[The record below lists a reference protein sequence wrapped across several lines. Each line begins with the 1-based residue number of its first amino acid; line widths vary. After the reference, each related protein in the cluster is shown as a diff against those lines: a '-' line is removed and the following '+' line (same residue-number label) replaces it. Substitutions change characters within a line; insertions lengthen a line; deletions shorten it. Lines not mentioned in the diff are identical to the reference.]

1 MTCTKSGNEW
11 ELKGNSGTTSVEDN
25 PQEIQAENIS
35 FSGVAHSA
43 WHEINCIGVSE
54 PKELVV
60 YWYDRGAKVY
70 DVTLQD
76 GQSVDLTAELTLK
89 AKVAK
94 AETHKVNILERKVVL
109 DKDLEIDI
117 AAGQDSGE
125 KDFKVTCQFNG
136 TNFDL
141 VGADGT
147 SKNQTVFKVD
157 GKHTSHTTKTL
168 ISVTITCEQKEEE

>member
-1 MTCTKSGNEW
+1 M
-11 ELKGNSGTTSVEDN
+11 
-25 PQEIQAENIS
+25 
-35 FSGVAHSA
+35 
-43 WHEINCIGVSE
+43 
-54 PKELVV
+54 
-60 YWYDRGAKVY
+60 Y

-76 GQSVDLTAELTLK
+76 GQSVDLTTELTLK